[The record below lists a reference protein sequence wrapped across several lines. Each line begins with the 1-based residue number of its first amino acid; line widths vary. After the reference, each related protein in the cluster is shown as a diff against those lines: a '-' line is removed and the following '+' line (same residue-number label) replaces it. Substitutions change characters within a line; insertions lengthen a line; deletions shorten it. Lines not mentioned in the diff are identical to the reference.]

1 MQQRNLPGDYSRR
14 NRTIDRLTTV
24 TAILMSV
31 YHFVSAQ
38 KLLVFS
44 DIHVAI
50 HICFALV
57 IVFLQKMK
65 LDDRRHPVENSLLA
79 ALALASVGVTIF
91 IAANDE
97 AFKTS
102 MGQNPPG
109 KVL

>member
-57 IVFLQKMK
+57 IVFLQ
-65 LDDRRHPVENSLLA
+65 
-79 ALALASVGVTIF
+79 
-91 IAANDE
+91 
-97 AFKTS
+97 
-102 MGQNPPG
+102 
-109 KVL
+109 